1 MSDETDCT
9 IVSVTAIITPD
20 PLAALSDRERRLVLA
35 WRDAESRDRSGT
47 AALFALKIFGYFVM
61 FTGLPAGKV
70 LIR

>member
-20 PLAALSDRERRLVLA
+20 PLAALSDDERRIVLA
-35 WRDAESRDRSGT
+35 WRSTRGKARSGV
-47 AALFALKIFGYFVM
+47 AALTVILWTGQMLIFD
-61 FTGLPAGKV
+61 GLPAGKV